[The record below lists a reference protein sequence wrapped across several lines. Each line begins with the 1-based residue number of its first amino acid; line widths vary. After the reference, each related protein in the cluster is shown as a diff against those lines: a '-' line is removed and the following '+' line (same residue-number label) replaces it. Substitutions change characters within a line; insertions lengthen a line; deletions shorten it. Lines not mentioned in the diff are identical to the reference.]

1 MKKELQEE
9 KKQEFE
15 SQNIKERLYFPLWN
29 LCQVFS
35 IPLIVKICDFDLI
48 VMMEKNYLE
57 DWLVLRTTLFPRR
70 GLWLRWF
77 LFLDKTKSTFYLVC
91 CSSLLIYLQG
101 PVLGVWSIAI
111 PFLIG
116 FVVFACISSP
126 V

>member
-57 DWLVLRTTLFPRR
+57 DWLVL
-70 GLWLRWF
+70 
-77 LFLDKTKSTFYLVC
+77 
-91 CSSLLIYLQG
+91 
-101 PVLGVWSIAI
+101 
-111 PFLIG
+111 
-116 FVVFACISSP
+116 
-126 V
+126 